1 MSSGS
6 ILIVGGYG
14 VVGRRIAA
22 DLAPDYPGAVIVAGR
37 NLEQAQALAITF
49 ETGVRARY
57 VDVRQPAS
65 IEAALDGVE
74 TVVSCIDQAEPYLLD
89 AAIEHGLAYTD
100 LTPHLMTRR
109 PTDVMREAAVRSGAR
124 IVLGAGLAPG
134 ISSVLVRAA
143 ADRLGGSLER
153 IESSVLLS
161 VGDEYGSASR
171 AYLLEEI
178 SRPYTVTRDG
188 LEQRALPFTGPT
200 RVAFPAPLGQRTAYL
215 FPFSDQVSY
224 PRTLG
229 VSTAL
234 TRLALDPPWLAPVAS
249 ALVRTG
255 LAARLAARST
265 SRDRSQ
271 ALLHRLQARYRSHHW
286 YGLVVEVAGPRGS
299 ARATL
304 VGQGQ
309 ADVTAVGAAAVV
321 RALID
326 GRVEKPG
333 LWFAEEVVPV
343 ASFLEHLL
351 RKGIAPQIECT
362 LGSRPLQPPGTPSGG
377 VR

>member
-1 MSSGS
+1 VSSGS

-22 DLAPDYPGAVIVAGR
+22 DLARDYPGAVIVAGR
-37 NLEQAQALAITF
+37 NLEQAQALAISF
-49 ETGVRARY
+49 DTGVRARC
-57 VDVRQPAS
+57 VDAHQPAS

-74 TVVSCIDQAEPYLLD
+74 TVMSCIDQAEPYLLD
-89 AAIEHGLAYTD
+89 AAIRRGLAYTD

-109 PTDVMREAAVRSGAR
+109 PTDATRESAMRSGAR

-134 ISSVLVRAA
+134 ISSVLARAA
-143 ADRLGGSLER
+143 ADRLDGPVER
-153 IESSVLLS
+153 IESNVLLS

-178 SRPYTVTRDG
+178 SRPYTVKLGG
-188 LEQRALPFTGPT
+188 LEQRVLPFTGPK
-200 RVAFPAPLGQRTAYL
+200 RVAFPPLGHRAAYL

-229 VSTAL
+229 ARTAL
-234 TRLALDPPWLAPVAS
+234 ARLALDPPWLAPVAS
-249 ALVRTG
+249 ALVHTG
-255 LAARLAARST
+255 LAARLATRST

-271 ALLHRLQARYRSHHW
+271 ALLHCLQARYGGHDW

-304 VGQGQ
+304 VGHGQ
-309 ADVTAVGAAAVV
+309 ADVTAVGASGVV
-321 RALID
+321 RALVD
-326 GRVEKPG
+326 GRVGKPG

-343 ASFLEHLL
+343 DSFLAHLL
-351 RKGIAPQIECT
+351 RGGTAPQFDCT
-362 LGSRPLQPPGTPSGG
+362 PG
-377 VR
+377 